1 MNMKKVS
8 YSFKTT
14 LLSKSL
20 LSIVLTAL
28 ISITAVTL
36 AAQKTAD
43 PVLLKID
50 NQDITVS
57 EFMSVYQKNNV
68 EGEVLD
74 RKSLEEYLDLY
85 INFKLKVKEAEE
97 LGLDTVSSFIN
108 ELKGYR
114 DQLAKPYFVDDKLNE
129 KLLHEAYARKKTDIR
144 ASHILISIDQY
155 APPADTLEA
164 YNKIMEIR
172 KRIVENK
179 EDFGEVAMEVS
190 DDPSARDMPARG
202 FQPARK
208 GNKGDIG
215 YFSVFD
221 MVYPFED
228 VAYKLNVGE
237 VSMPVRTQ
245 FGYHLIKLQDKK
257 PALGKVQVAHLFLQL
272 PQEADDEKINS
283 LKMKADSLYDALKN
297 GAVWDSLVRKFSDD
311 KSSAVNGGVLP
322 WFGSNRM
329 VPQFIDGIRSIEDSG
344 QISKPVL
351 TSYGWHIIKLIDVKP
366 IGSFEDEKENLKQ
379 SLTKDIRANLS
390 KEAIINRIKEEAHFT
405 RNDKAVEDFYQVI
418 DSSIYSRKW
427 TIEQAEGLNK
437 TIARLGKEEYNQ
449 QDFAQF
455 LAKNQSINPK
465 ETVPQFIDRI
475 FNKFTEE
482 KVIQYE
488 DARLEEKYPEFRA
501 LVKEYRDGILLF
513 ELTDQKVWS
522 KAIKDTTGL
531 KEFYEKNRDNYIW
544 GDRAD
549 AILFISSTREGIEKA
564 HNMAT
569 ERLSVDQIKEAFE
582 ADENNTITILEKK
595 FPKNEEFIIDNIEWK
610 KGISPIV
617 QENEERFGFA
627 VIKDLVP
634 PEHKTLSEARGIIT
648 ADYQNYLE
656 EEWLKQLRNKYTVIV
671 NQDVLSTIK

>member
-8 YSFKTT
+8 YSIKTT

-50 NQDITVS
+50 NQNITVS

-283 LKMKADSLYDALKN
+283 LKIKADSLYDALKN

>member
-1 MNMKKVS
+1 MKKVS
-8 YSFKTT
+8 YSIKTT

-283 LKMKADSLYDALKN
+283 LKIKADSLYDALKN

>member
-1 MNMKKVS
+1 MKKVS
-8 YSFKTT
+8 YSMKTT

-20 LSIVLTAL
+20 VSIVLTAL

-36 AAQKTAD
+36 AAQKTSD
-43 PVLLKID
+43 PVLLKIG

-114 DQLAKPYFVDDKLNE
+114 DQLARPYFVDDKLNE
-129 KLLHEAYARKKTDIR
+129 KLLHEAYARKNTDIR

-221 MVYPFED
+221 MVYPFEEA
-228 VAYKLNVGE
+228 AYKLNVGE

-257 PALGKVQVAHLFLQL
+257 PALGRVQVAHLFLQL
-272 PQEADDEKINS
+272 PQEANDEKTNS
-283 LKMKADSLYDALKN
+283 LKIKADSLYDALKN
-297 GAVWDSLVRKFSDD
+297 GAVWDTLVRKFSDD
-311 KSSAVNGGVLP
+311 KSSSVNGGVLP

-366 IGSFEDEKENLKQ
+366 VGSFEDEKENLKQ

-390 KEAIINRIKEEAHFT
+390 KEAIINRIKEEARFT
-405 RNDKAVEDFYQVI
+405 RNDKAVEAFYQVI

-564 HNMAT
+564 HNMAS
-569 ERLSVDQIKEAFE
+569 ERLSVDQIKEAFGT
-582 ADENNTITILEKK
+582 DENNTVTILEKK
-595 FPKNEEFIIDNIEWK
+595 FPKNEEFIIDNIEWE

-627 VIKDLVP
+627 VIKDLVA

-656 EEWLKQLRNKYTVIV
+656 EEWLKQLRGKYTVIV

>member
-1 MNMKKVS
+1 MKKVS
-8 YSFKTT
+8 YSMKTI

-114 DQLAKPYFVDDKLNE
+114 DQLARPYFVDDKLNE

-221 MVYPFED
+221 MVYPFEEA
-228 VAYKLNVGE
+228 AYKLNVGE

-257 PALGKVQVAHLFLQL
+257 PAIGKVQVAHLFLQL

-283 LKMKADSLYDALKN
+283 LKIKADSLYDALKN
-297 GAVWDSLVRKFSDD
+297 GAVWDTLVRKFSDD

-366 IGSFEDEKENLKQ
+366 VGSFEDEKENLKQ

-427 TIEQAEGLNK
+427 TVEQAEGLNK

-595 FPKNEEFIIDNIEWK
+595 FPKNEEFIIDNIEWE

-656 EEWLKQLRNKYTVIV
+656 EEWLKQLRSKYTVIV

>member
-8 YSFKTT
+8 YSIKTT

-283 LKMKADSLYDALKN
+283 LKIKADSLYDALKN

>member
-8 YSFKTT
+8 YSIKTT

>member
-1 MNMKKVS
+1 MKKVS
-8 YSFKTT
+8 YSIKTT

-50 NQDITVS
+50 NQNITVS

-283 LKMKADSLYDALKN
+283 LKIKADSLYDALKN

>member
-1 MNMKKVS
+1 MKKVS
-8 YSFKTT
+8 YSMKTI

-114 DQLAKPYFVDDKLNE
+114 DQLARPYFVDDKLNE

-221 MVYPFED
+221 MVYPFEEA
-228 VAYKLNVGE
+228 AYKLNVGE

-283 LKMKADSLYDALKN
+283 LKIKADSLYDALKN
-297 GAVWDSLVRKFSDD
+297 GAVWDTLVRKFSDD

-366 IGSFEDEKENLKQ
+366 VGSFEDEKENLKQ

-427 TIEQAEGLNK
+427 TVEQAEGLNK

-595 FPKNEEFIIDNIEWK
+595 FPKNEEFIIDNIEWE

-656 EEWLKQLRNKYTVIV
+656 EEWLKQLRSKYTVIV